1 MIISCKNYIIS
12 SDEWAKLKG
21 LFTYYVTRFNGF
33 RPLHACSCSFN
44 TESPN
49 HSGKG
54 ISPEKNFT
62 PTRSRHNSVRGRF
75 YSYRQYI
82 GSQPR
87 TWYKSIRYPSACL
100 EVRGDSSYATL
111 SVFEQSRRQRTEI
124 SSYGT
129 FSVSM
134 IPHIQNRWKLSTRKS
149 QLKLFLADFVAQPSS
164 LLVLAVRAG
173 CKSLGLL
180 VPDAFI
186 AMHSVLFTV
195 ELFQRNIPH
204 VENAVDVNLA
214 TN

>member
-33 RPLHACSCSFN
+33 RSLHACSYSFN

-49 HSGKG
+49 HTGKG

-87 TWYKSIRYPSACL
+87 TWYKSIICRHVCVRFRTLFFYL
-100 EVRGDSSYATL
+100 ETRRLRCCRGCDVVATQLRSTLHLEQHL
-111 SVFEQSRRQRTEI
+111 SFGKLCRLELANITSRT
-124 SSYGT
+124 
-129 FSVSM
+129 
-134 IPHIQNRWKLSTRKS
+134 S
-149 QLKLFLADFVAQPSS
+149 QLLS
-164 LLVLAVRAG
+164 L
-173 CKSLGLL
+173 S
-180 VPDAFI
+180 FF
-186 AMHSVLFTV
+186 FTT
-195 ELFQRNIPH
+195 P
-204 VENAVDVNLA
+204 
-214 TN
+214 